1 MDSICLIQNKFYDFL
16 LKLQASQTHCR
27 ASICKTAD
35 KENILQEL
43 TIHPLPGNDLS
54 TEWGNLSITLEVVE
68 DIQNAIE
75 HIALYGS
82 GHTEM
87 IATEDEMKAS
97 IFLNRVDSACVFH
110 NASTRWADGK

>member
-1 MDSICLIQNKFYDFL
+1 MTF
-16 LKLQASQTHCR
+16 
-27 ASICKTAD
+27 CKTAD

-97 IFLNRVDSACVFH
+97 IF
-110 NASTRWADGK
+110 